1 MSAPTVT
8 GSGASV
14 LTIARSV
21 DFAATGL
28 TVVLVVL
35 VLLALAGSAS
45 LPETVAVFEIVPLPV
60 VVTVIVTDVLA
71 PLARSPMAQLTLPA
85 VLTQPAEALLK
96 VTPAGT
102 VSEAVT
108 PVAASGPL
116 LVTWRV

>member
-1 MSAPTVT
+1 M
-8 GSGASV
+8 
-14 LTIARSV
+14 
-21 DFAATGL
+21 
-28 TVVLVVL
+28 
-35 VLLALAGSAS
+35 
-45 LPETVAVFEIVPLPV
+45 PLPV

-71 PLARSPMAQLTLPA
+71 PLARSPMAQPTVPA

-96 VTPAGT
+96 VTPAGR